1 MKHELSSRIL
11 KYILIRNTEVRT
23 SEVIVNFVKL
33 RWWYTYLKAPSPRQ
47 TTCKSGLPNLCF
59 FSASVSCRCS
69 HFFRFNLIGT
79 ILILIISFISFRL
92 LPIFLLLFHWSLL
105 LPFRLRFNQLLRDRL
120 LFTLDCQWT
129 WCVTLFHRWIGAKSI
144 LLLLRELVFGGSC
157 SISCWSLFLPFSLL
171 AAFVK
176 FHNEFNNFIKDL
188 LIVCIF
194 LLFQRNINQFF
205 FNLFRKLLSF
215 VFRC

>member
-1 MKHELSSRIL
+1 MPIIISSTHIKKILCNFLWKFPSDFRISKHFSLIKLFLSIMKHELSSRIL
-11 KYILIRNTEVRT
+11 EYILIRNTEVRT

-105 LPFRLRFNQLLRDRL
+105 LPFRLRFNQLLRDHL
-120 LFTLDCQWT
+120 LFPLDCQWT
-129 WCVTLFHRWIGAKSI
+129 
-144 LLLLRELVFGGSC
+144 
-157 SISCWSLFLPFSLL
+157 
-171 AAFVK
+171 
-176 FHNEFNNFIKDL
+176 
-188 LIVCIF
+188 
-194 LLFQRNINQFF
+194 
-205 FNLFRKLLSF
+205 
-215 VFRC
+215 